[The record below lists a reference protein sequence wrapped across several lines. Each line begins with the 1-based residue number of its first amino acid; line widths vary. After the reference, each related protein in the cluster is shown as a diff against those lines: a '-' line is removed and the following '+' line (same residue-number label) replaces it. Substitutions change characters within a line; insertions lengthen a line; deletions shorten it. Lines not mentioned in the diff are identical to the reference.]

1 MKLRSLAGLTA
12 MLVGIV
18 AMAVPQTALAKTV
31 SFAGYSW
38 SVKSAADL
46 LGPGPNLFS
55 DSAQNVWVDTA
66 GQLHLRITYRD
77 GRWQCAEVILD
88 RSLGYGTYSFRIA
101 SSLDGLDPNIT
112 LGLFT
117 WDDNAASNHREI
129 DVEFAR
135 WGNALDPTNAQFVVQ
150 PADHAGNLMRFAQP
164 LSAPSV
170 HSFTWAAKSV
180 TFASTDATGQA
191 IAGWRYG
198 GGDVPRAG
206 KERTHLNLWLNKGAP
221 PVNGA
226 EQEVVVSGFSFRR

>member
-1 MKLRSLAGLTA
+1 MKLRQLVKLTA
-12 MLVGIV
+12 MLLG
-18 AMAVPQTALAKTV
+18 MAALAGPQPALAKTV

-38 SVKSAADL
+38 NVKSAADV

-55 DSAQNVWVDTA
+55 DSAQNVWVDAA

-88 RSLGYGTYSFRIA
+88 RSLGYGTYTFRIA
-101 SSLDGLDPNIT
+101 TPIGDLDPNIT

-117 WDDNAASNHREI
+117 WDDNPASHHREI
-129 DVEFAR
+129 DIEFAR

-150 PADHAGNLMRFAQP
+150 PSDQAGNLMRFAQP
-164 LSAPSV
+164 LAAPSV
-170 HSFTWAAKSV
+170 HSFTWRAKSV

-191 IAGWRYG
+191 IAGWRYAG
-198 GGDVPRAG
+198 RNVPRAG
-206 KERTHLNLWLNKGAP
+206 QERTHLNLWLDKGAP

-226 EQEVVVSGFSFRR
+226 EQEVVVSSFSFRR

>member
-1 MKLRSLAGLTA
+1 MKLRPLVKLTA
-12 MLVGIV
+12 MLVG
-18 AMAVPQTALAKTV
+18 MAALAGPQPALAKTV

-38 SVKSAADL
+38 TVKSAADV

-55 DSAQNVWVDTA
+55 DSAQNVWVDAA

-88 RSLGYGTYSFRIA
+88 RSLGYGTYTFRIA
-101 SSLDGLDPNIT
+101 TPIGDLDPNIT

-117 WDDNAASNHREI
+117 WDDNPASNHREI

-150 PADHAGNLMRFAQP
+150 PSEQAGNLMRFAQP
-164 LSAPSV
+164 LAAPSV

-180 TFASTDATGQA
+180 TFASTNATGQA
-191 IAGWRYG
+191 IAGWRYAG
-198 GGDVPRAG
+198 RDVPRAG
-206 KERTHLNLWLNKGAP
+206 RERTHLNLWLNKGAP

-226 EQEVVVSGFSFRR
+226 EQEVVVSSFSFRR